1 MKKDNKQ
8 TNKKN
13 SRESIGNL
21 FIIIKKDVEGTC
33 NIKIYF
39 HKLKTKIKLPDI
51 DIFSL

>member
-1 MKKDNKQ
+1 MKKENKQ
-8 TNKKN
+8 TN
-13 SRESIGNL
+13 SIESIGNL